1 MLDGSQFVDAV
12 GRLGYPGASS
22 LKASDFDWLFDCAP
36 ENLHFLRFVCRT
48 LNQNNVLTK
57 EEAHAY
63 QELRKSGK
71 PFLDEAALGELLK
84 TIGPSDGS
92 SANILGPSS
101 SSGFAPEGN
110 VAIEDLEAELQ
121 ALRKEKELKQ
131 HRFNRLQ
138 VVATSRADVD
148 LRFSEERETAACKL
162 KEASASI
169 RAENADTN
177 ALLQNLTDEVRKLSS
192 YLPVQPEAKQK
203 GKGEPVASSNLPIS
217 KSPTDLLSQLPL
229 DPYLHQEE
237 LNTKTLAAFT
247 QKHFFQGISDIVE
260 TSFSERFQVLDLSS
274 CEDGDDEKNKYE
286 GVEREAQI
294 VEHRR
299 TEMARLQW
307 SYIVAQHQ
315 LMQAMAEEKSVK
327 AGVDWLSEKSSHTKS
342 ISISSSL
349 HVREVVSRKE
359 LQAVEAE
366 LEALLRGPVPAA
378 LRESARLL
386 NVPVVRGDLAL
397 QVARQDYYTSR
408 QNQVRD
414 YLLRQKASFELV
426 LLGQEM
432 ELRRWRTCLKQ
443 LEEVNSR
450 LVKEGETANLRIESL
465 AHPDLA
471 INPRPN
477 PIISC
482 KDAAFSRLLQILDH
496 DSDHGRSEPFR
507 TYEAL
512 DQAARDLAGNL
523 QTSRDALACAGRE
536 QYYTAARLYGDCEAL
551 HRAMYTELQQL
562 VLGPQVRPTAITD
575 QELLCPNAQV
585 GLFPFLFCTVI
596 LVNYAACISEAI
608 LNELTVKLVGAES
621 QLQNLQRVMQ
631 EIMGEVKAKRSQL
644 ERNALLRREREL
656 YIYFHL
662 DARLLQKVVE
672 DLEGKMAE
680 KKGQQ

>member
-1 MLDGSQFVDAV
+1 MLDGGQFVEAV

-48 LNQNNVLTK
+48 LNQSNVLTT
-57 EEAHAY
+57 EEARAY

-71 PFLDEAALGELLK
+71 PFLDEAALGEVLK

-92 SANILGPSS
+92 SANMLGPSS
-101 SSGFAPEGN
+101 SSSSSVFAAEGD

-131 HRFNRLQ
+131 QRYNRLQ

-148 LRFSEERETAACKL
+148 LRLNAELESAARKL

-169 RAENADTN
+169 AAENADTN
-177 ALLQNLTDEVRKLSS
+177 TLLQNLTEEVRKLSS
-192 YLPVQPEAKQK
+192 YLPLQPQASHK
-203 GKGEPVASSNLPIS
+203 GKGEPVAPPNPSIS
-217 KSPTDLLSQLPL
+217 KSPSVLLSQLPL
-229 DPYLHQEE
+229 GPYLHQEE

-260 TSFSERFQVLDLSS
+260 TSCSERFQVLDLSS
-274 CEDGDDEKNKYE
+274 CEDKDDEE
-286 GVEREAQI
+286 SEHEEREREERV

-307 SYIVAQHQ
+307 SHIVAQHQ
-315 LMQAMAEEKSVK
+315 LMQATAEEKSVK
-327 AGVDWLSEKSSHTKS
+327 AGLDWLSEKSSHTKS
-342 ISISSSL
+342 ISMSSSL
-349 HVREVVSRKE
+349 HVREVASRKE

-366 LEALLRGPVPAA
+366 LEALLQGPVPTA
-378 LRESARLL
+378 LRESARLI
-386 NVPVVRGDLAL
+386 NVPIVRGDLAL
-397 QVARQDYYTSR
+397 QLARQDYYTSR
-408 QNQVRD
+408 QDQVRD
-414 YLLRQKASFELV
+414 YLLRQKASFDLV

-432 ELRRWRTCLKQ
+432 EFRRWRTCLKQ
-443 LEEVNSR
+443 LGEVNSR
-450 LVKEGETANLRIESL
+450 LVKEGEAAALRIESL
-465 AHPDLA
+465 AHPELA

-477 PIISC
+477 PIISS

-496 DSDHGRSEPFR
+496 NSDHGRSEPFR

-512 DQAARDLAGNL
+512 DHAARDLAGNL
-523 QTSRDALACAGRE
+523 KATQDALAGAGRE
-536 QYYTAARLYGDCEAL
+536 QYYTAARLNGDCEAL

-562 VLGPQVRPTAITD
+562 VLGPQVRPMAITD
-575 QELLCPNAQV
+575 QQLLCPNAQ
-585 GLFPFLFCTVI
+585 
-596 LVNYAACISEAI
+596 
-608 LNELTVKLVGAES
+608 ELTVKLVKAES
-621 QLQNLQRVMQ
+621 QLQSLQHIMQ

-656 YIYFHL
+656 YVYFHL
-662 DARLLQKVVE
+662 DPRLLQKVVE
-672 DLEGKMAE
+672 DLERKMAE
-680 KKGQQ
+680 KRGLQ

>member
-1 MLDGSQFVDAV
+1 MLDGGQFVEAL

-22 LKASDFDWLFDCAP
+22 LKASEFDWLFDCAP

-48 LNQNNVLTK
+48 LNRSNVLTT
-57 EEAHAY
+57 EEARAF

-71 PFLDEAALGELLK
+71 PLLDEAALGEVLK

-92 SANILGPSS
+92 SANILGSS
-101 SSGFAPEGN
+101 SSSSSSVFSSEGD

-131 HRFNRLQ
+131 RRYNKLQ

-148 LRFSEERETAACKL
+148 LRLTAELESAACQL
-162 KEASASI
+162 KETSASI
-169 RAENADTN
+169 GAENADTN
-177 ALLQNLTDEVRKLSS
+177 ALLQTLKDVVNNLASH
-192 YLPVQPEAKQK
+192 LPVLPEAKQK
-203 GKGEPVASSNLPIS
+203 GKGETVAPSNLSVS
-217 KSPTDLLSQLPL
+217 KSPSVLLSQLSL
-229 DPYLHQEE
+229 GPYLHQEE
-237 LNTKTLAAFT
+237 LNTKSLTAFT

-260 TSFSERFQVLDLSS
+260 TSCSERFQVLELSS
-274 CEDGDDEKNKYE
+274 CEDREEEENEHKGRDREE
-286 GVEREAQI
+286 RVVER
-294 VEHRR
+294 RR

-307 SYIVAQHQ
+307 SHIVAQHQ
-315 LMQAMAEEKSVK
+315 LMQATAEEKSVK
-327 AGVDWLSEKSSHTKS
+327 AGLDWLSEKSSHTKS
-342 ISISSSL
+342 ISTSSSL

-359 LQAVEAE
+359 LQIVEAE
-366 LEALLRGPVPAA
+366 LEALLHGPVPAV

-386 NVPVVRGDLAL
+386 NVPVVKGDLAL
-397 QVARQDYYTSR
+397 QLARQDYYTSR
-408 QNQVRD
+408 QDQIRD
-414 YLLRQKASFELV
+414 YLLRQKASFDLV
-426 LLGQEM
+426 HLAQEV

-443 LEEVNSR
+443 LGEVNSR
-450 LVKEGETANLRIESL
+450 LVKEGEEATLRIESL

-477 PIISC
+477 PIISA

-496 DSDHGRSEPFR
+496 DSDHIRSEPFR

-512 DQAARDLAGNL
+512 DQAAHDLAGNL
-523 QTSRDALACAGRE
+523 QVTRDALAGAGRE
-536 QYYTAARLYGDCEAL
+536 QDYTAARLNGDCEAL

-562 VLGPQVRPTAITD
+562 VLEP
-575 QELLCPNAQV
+575 QEL
-585 GLFPFLFCTVI
+585 T
-596 LVNYAACISEAI
+596 S
-608 LNELTVKLVGAES
+608 KLVEAEA
-621 QLQNLQRVMQ
+621 QLQSLQHVMQ

-672 DLEGKMAE
+672 DLEGKMAAE
-680 KKGQQ
+680 RGQP

>member
-1 MLDGSQFVDAV
+1 MLDGGQFVEAV
-12 GRLGYPGASS
+12 GRLGFPGASS
-22 LKASDFDWLFDCAP
+22 LKASDFDWLFDCPP

-48 LNQNNVLTK
+48 LNQSNVLTP
-57 EEAHAY
+57 EEAHAF

-71 PFLDEAALGELLK
+71 PILDEAALGEVLK

-92 SANILGPSS
+92 SSNILGPSS
-101 SSGFAPEGN
+101 SSSSSAFAAEGN

-131 HRFNRLQ
+131 HRYNRLQ

-148 LRFSEERETAACKL
+148 LRLSAEQESAACKL
-162 KEASASI
+162 KETSASI
-169 RAENADTN
+169 GAENADTN
-177 ALLQNLTDEVRKLSS
+177 TMLQNLTDEVKKLAS

-203 GKGEPVASSNLPIS
+203 GIGEPVAPSNPSIS
-217 KSPTDLLSQLPL
+217 KCPPVLLSQLSL

-247 QKHFFQGISDIVE
+247 QKHFFQGLSGIVE
-260 TSFSERFQVLDLSS
+260 TSCSERFQVLDLSS
-274 CEDGDDEKNKYE
+274 CEDGEDEVNEQE
-286 GVEREAQI
+286 GRNGEERAVER
-294 VEHRR
+294 RR

-307 SYIVAQHQ
+307 AHIVAQHQ
-315 LMQAMAEEKSVK
+315 LMQAMAEEKSVM
-327 AGVDWLSEKSSHTKS
+327 AGLDWLSNKSSHTKS
-342 ISISSSL
+342 ISTSSSL

-366 LEALLRGPVPAA
+366 LEALLQGPVPAA

-397 QVARQDYYTSR
+397 QVARQDFYTSR

-414 YLLRQKASFELV
+414 YLLRQKASFDLL

-443 LEEVNSR
+443 LGEVDSR
-450 LVKEGETANLRIESL
+450 LLKEGEAANLRIESL

-477 PIISC
+477 PIIST

-496 DSDHGRSEPFR
+496 HSGPGRSEPFR

-512 DQAARDLAGNL
+512 DHAAGDLAGNL
-523 QTSRDALACAGRE
+523 QMTRDALAGAGRE
-536 QYYTAARLYGDCEAL
+536 QYYTAARLHGDCEAL
-551 HRAMYTELQQL
+551 QRAMYTELQQL
-562 VLGPQVRPTAITD
+562 VLGPQVRPAANTD
-575 QELLCPNAQV
+575 QELLCPNAQ
-585 GLFPFLFCTVI
+585 
-596 LVNYAACISEAI
+596 
-608 LNELTVKLVGAES
+608 ELSVKLVEAES
-621 QLQNLQRVMQ
+621 QLQSLQHVMQ
-631 EIMGEVKAKRSQL
+631 EIIGEVKAKRSQL

-672 DLEGKMAE
+672 DLEGKMAV
-680 KKGQQ
+680 KSGQQ